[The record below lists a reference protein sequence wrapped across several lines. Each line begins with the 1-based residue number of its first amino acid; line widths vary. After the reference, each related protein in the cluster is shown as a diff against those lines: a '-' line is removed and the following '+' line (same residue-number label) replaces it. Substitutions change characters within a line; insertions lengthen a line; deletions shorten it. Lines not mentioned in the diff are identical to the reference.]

1 MPCSAWHL
9 CQRDA
14 ILLPLSHLSS
24 NSLLHHFSFLVHCAE
39 EIEALCQNKTCKA
52 GRECR
57 VLSSGI
63 PECVCLSSCPRNK
76 GRPICGSDG
85 LLYKSHCDLHRQ
97 ACLKGNN
104 FFRRVRKSIMTYR
117 YLFIYL
123 LIKIL
128 SRNALG
134 RLK

>member
-1 MPCSAWHL
+1 MPCFAQHL

-14 ILLPLSHLSS
+14 ILLLLSHLSS
-24 NSLLHHFSFLVHCAE
+24 KSLLHHFSFLAHCA

-97 ACLKGNN
+97 ACLKGNTRQV
-104 FFRRVRKSIMTYR
+104 FFEMNVKNIVIYWAKY
-117 YLFIYL
+117 YLG
-123 LIKIL
+123 K
-128 SRNALG
+128 
-134 RLK
+134 